1 MIVAVTGGH
10 DVLPTAP
17 ELDAMLLGLDALN
30 CTTLRHGQASGV
42 DGAVSRAMFKR
53 RHIIA
58 VESWPARWRPRGVLD
73 RSAGHRRSAAMLRG
87 DPSDPSVEWPRSD
100 YSPRPRADL
109 LIAWPGGPG
118 TAGCIKAAHRLGIT
132 VILIGTIVE
141 LVARSR

>member
-1 MIVAVTGGH
+1 MIVAVTGGR
-10 DVLPTAP
+10 DVLPTNVERSALLRLLD
-17 ELDAMLLGLDALN
+17 ELH

-53 RHIIA
+53 RHIA

-73 RSAGHRRSAAMLRG
+73 RSAGPRRSAAMLRG

>member
-10 DVLPTAP
+10 DVLPTAA
-17 ELDAMLLGLDALN
+17 ELDVLLLGLDALH

-42 DGAVSRAMFKR
+42 DGAVSRALFKR
-53 RHIIA
+53 RHIA

-73 RSAGHRRSAAMLRG
+73 RSAGPRRSAAMLRG

-118 TAGCIKAAHRLGIT
+118 TAGCIKAAGRMGIA
-132 VILIGTIVE
+132 VVQIGEIVE
-141 LVARSR
+141 LAARSR